1 MVISFCFT
9 IKILNKKSDLNLYVQ
24 MIEKS
29 IECAKQYHKV
39 KFYTDEETI
48 THISIKDVEIQMVN
62 TDNFYFVDDFKV
74 YLLDIVEDDEVI
86 LDTDL
91 FLFSPLYLEGGC
103 DLYVDFKDHSGKDWY
118 IEYLDWFIS
127 NGITE
132 LIPNFNNEVI
142 PVPNIGILKFKNKE
156 LQKKY
161 TETYYIIK
169 KWVLSKD
176 KNIDRGIS
184 IILGQYLLALL
195 MSNYKVKYCH
205 KNKNHYI
212 HLSGPQKFEK
222 NVIDNIMPN
231 KLIKII

>member
-9 IKILNKKSDLNLYVQ
+9 IKILNNKSDLNLYVQ

-48 THISIKDVEIQMVN
+48 AHISIKDVEIQIVN

-86 LDTDL
+86 IDTDL
-91 FLFSPLYLEGGC
+91 FLFSPLHLEDGY

-118 IEYLDWFIS
+118 IEYLNWFI
-127 NGITE
+127 NKGIKE
-132 LIPNFNNEVI
+132 LISNFNDEIIN
-142 PVPNIGILKFKNKE
+142 VPNIGILKFKNKE

-161 TETYYIIK
+161 TETYYIIRE
-169 KWVLSKD
+169 WALLKD

-222 NVIDNIMPN
+222 DVIDNIMPN
-231 KLIKII
+231 RLIKII

>member
-9 IKILNKKSDLNLYVQ
+9 IKILNKQSDLNLYIQ

-48 THISIKDVEIQMVN
+48 KHISIRDIEIQIVN
-62 TDNFYFVDDFKV
+62 TNDFYFVDDFKV
-74 YLLDIVEDDEVI
+74 YLLDIIEDNEVI
-86 LDTDL
+86 IDTDL
-91 FLFSPLYLEGGC
+91 FLFSPLYLEDGY

-118 IEYLDWFIS
+118 IEYLDWFVS
-127 NGITE
+127 RGIRK

-142 PVPNIGILKFKNKE
+142 QVPNIGILKFKNKK

-161 TETYYIIK
+161 TETYYIVRD
-169 KWVLSKD
+169 WALSKH

-195 MSNYKVKYCH
+195 MYNYKVKYCH

-212 HLSGPQKFEK
+212 HLSGPIKFEK
-222 NVIDNIMPN
+222 DMINNIIPN
-231 KLIKII
+231 KTIKII

>member
-1 MVISFCFT
+1 
-9 IKILNKKSDLNLYVQ
+9 
-24 MIEKS
+24 
-29 IECAKQYHKV
+29 
-39 KFYTDEETI
+39 
-48 THISIKDVEIQMVN
+48 MVN

-118 IEYLDWFIS
+118 IEYLDWFIG

>member
-1 MVISFCFT
+1 MIISFCFT
-9 IKILNKKSDLNLYVQ
+9 IKILNKQSDLNLYVQ

-48 THISIKDVEIQMVN
+48 IHIPIEDIEIQIIN
-62 TDNFYFVDDFKV
+62 TENFYFIDDFKV
-74 YLLDIVEDDEVI
+74 YLLDIIEDNEVI
-86 LDTDL
+86 IDTDL
-91 FLFSPLYLEGGC
+91 FLFAPLYLEDDY

-118 IEYLDWFIS
+118 IEYLDWFIDK
-127 NGITE
+127 GITE
-132 LIPNFNNEVI
+132 LIPNFNDKI
-142 PVPNIGILKFKNKE
+142 IQVPNIGVFKFKNKQ

-161 TETYYIIK
+161 TETYYIIRE
-169 KWVLSKD
+169 WALSKD

-195 MSNYKVKYCH
+195 MSDYKVKYCH
-205 KNKNHYI
+205 KNENHYI

-231 KLIKII
+231 KSIKII